1 MLQTAH
7 AAGMSIVIKEAPT
20 NGRLTSRN
28 SDPAFAAPRR
38 ALEAVAARLGATLD
52 ALGLAAVLA
61 QPWVD
66 VVLSGAAP
74 IEQLQSNL
82 AALGVVWDAAAE
94 T

>member
-1 MLQTAH
+1 
-7 AAGMSIVIKEAPT
+7 
-20 NGRLTSRN
+20 
-28 SDPAFAAPRR
+28 
-38 ALEAVAARLGATLD
+38 
-52 ALGLAAVLA
+52 LGLAAVLA